1 MSDETPAIAILNG
14 TPFHDV
20 PQDLYIP
27 PDALEILLDTFEGP
41 LDLLLYLI
49 RKQNVDILNIP
60 IAQISR
66 QYVEYIRLMEAL
78 NIELAADYLVM
89 AALLAEIKSRLLLPR
104 PSEIEA
110 EDDDPRATL
119 IRRLQA
125 YEIIKTLAQE
135 IDLLPRLERE
145 IFLPDVEVANLT
157 LPENLPDVTLNEL
170 LRALQQVL
178 KRTEQTAHH
187 HIIKEPLSVR
197 ERMSAIL
204 LRLSE
209 VKEMLFTHLFTVKEG
224 KHGVV
229 VTFLAIL
236 ELSKEGLIEIL
247 QDEPLAQLSVRGQHH
262 HCG

>member
-1 MSDETPAIAILNG
+1 MSEETTAIATING
-14 TPFHDV
+14 APFHDL

-27 PDALEILLDTFEGP
+27 PDALEVLLDTFEGP

-104 PSEIEA
+104 PSEVEV

-145 IFLPDVEVANLT
+145 IFLPDVEMTDLT

-170 LRALQQVL
+170 LRALQDVL
-178 KRTEQTAHH
+178 KRSVQTAHH
-187 HIIKEPLSVR
+187 QIIKEPLSVR

-204 LRLSE
+204 LCLSE

-247 QDEPLAQLSVRGQHH
+247 QDEPLAQLSVRGIQND
-262 HCG
+262 G

>member
-1 MSDETPAIAILNG
+1 MSDEIPAIATLNG
-14 TPFHDV
+14 APFHDL
-20 PQDLYIP
+20 PHDLYIP
-27 PDALEILLDTFEGP
+27 PDALEVLLDTFEGP

-104 PSEIEA
+104 PPEVET

-125 YEIIKTLAQE
+125 YEIIKTVAQE
-135 IDLLPRLERE
+135 IDLLPRLERDV
-145 IFLPDVEVANLT
+145 FLPDVEKSTLT
-157 LPENLPDVTLNEL
+157 LPETLPDVSLTEL

-178 KRTEQTAHH
+178 QRSEQHSHH
-187 HIIKEPLSVR
+187 QIIKEPLSVR
-197 ERMSAIL
+197 ERMSLIL

-209 VKEMLFTHLFTVKEG
+209 VKESPFTHLFTQKEG
-224 KHGVV
+224 RHGVV

-247 QDEPLAQLSVRGQHH
+247 QTEPLAALSVRGRI
-262 HCG
+262 

>member
-1 MSDETPAIAILNG
+1 MSVDNSTIATLNG
-14 TPFHDV
+14 SPFHDL

-49 RKQNVDILNIP
+49 RRQNVDILNIP
-60 IAQISR
+60 IAQITR
-66 QYVEYIRLMEAL
+66 QYMEYIRLMTVL
-78 NIELAADYLVM
+78 NLELAADYLVM

-104 PSEIEA
+104 SSEA
-110 EDDDPRATL
+110 EEIDDDPRATL

-125 YEIIKTLAQE
+125 YEIIKTVAEEL
-135 IDLLPRLERE
+135 DLLPRLERE
-145 IFLPDVEVANLT
+145 IFLPDIDNSELT
-157 LPENLPDVTLNEL
+157 LPKNLPDVSLTEL

-178 KRTEQTAHH
+178 KRTEQHSHH
-187 HIIKEPLSVR
+187 QIIKEPLSVR

-204 LRLSE
+204 LHLTT
-209 VKEMLFTHLFTVKEG
+209 VKELPFSRLFTVKEG
-224 KHGVV
+224 RSGVV

-247 QDEPLAQLSVRGQHH
+247 QVEPFAELNVRGRI
-262 HCG
+262 